1 VILQLNISLTTT
13 SSVLVEYNRVISP
26 ELVSPVAF
34 KPPQLL
40 KAKVVKRN
48 FGLWDFHARIFFDA

>member
-1 VILQLNISLTTT
+1 MTRIRIG
-13 SSVLVEYNRVISP
+13 
-26 ELVSPVAF
+26 PVAF

-48 FGLWDFHARIFFDA
+48 FLFRFLRLTLLLEK